1 MQRILNDRHKKL
13 YFYYQNMNN
22 LIETDI
28 NSTTYIQIVLFNSGI
43 FFKRY
48 TIYAVIKTIQTAPI
62 VL

>member
-43 FFKRY
+43 FLKD
-48 TIYAVIKTIQTAPI
+48 IQYM
-62 VL
+62 L